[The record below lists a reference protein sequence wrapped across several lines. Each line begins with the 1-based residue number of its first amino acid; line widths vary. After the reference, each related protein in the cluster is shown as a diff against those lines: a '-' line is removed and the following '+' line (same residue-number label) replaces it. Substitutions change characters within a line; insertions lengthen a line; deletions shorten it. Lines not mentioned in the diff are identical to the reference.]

1 MSRYKWSDREAFYLY
16 NALITNEF
24 ASPFK
29 ESRVTRR
36 VSLSEMKL
44 ELDTLVYNIA
54 SDTHGLRGLFIKFM
68 YSQCMEFEEAGL
80 NIPSYVKDFMS
91 RIYKKVAANSKD
103 LSLLLKDKRAR
114 RYTFASMRVA
124 IQSHEKPSHNEIFG
138 GAFFNDVRNGSFR
151 DDLDSC
157 LSKADLITYIERCA
171 DIGIFPKNTFS
182 AHLARWK
189 IVERDYKMIDWVSRN
204 DDKVVW
210 AWGYLERKY
219 LEGNKPEWISLGGKS
234 SVDLTGIHSDA
245 LVLFYD
251 LLQSDLI
258 KESLMTNL
266 SRACAKKRFLEKQ
279 EDRKPS
285 SYLLSTKVKKRLSA
299 LAEID
304 NKKLNVFIEDLINAE
319 YDRRMRR

>member
-1 MSRYKWSDREAFYLY
+1 MSSYSWSGREAFFLY
-16 NALITNEF
+16 NALIVNEF
-24 ASPFK
+24 VFPFTK
-29 ESRVTRR
+29 CRDAIRI
-36 VSLSEMKL
+36 SLDEMRI
-44 ELDTLVYNIA
+44 ELDMLASNIA
-54 SDTHGLRGLFIKFM
+54 RDTRGRRILFRELMHSQCIEFDEVELNTPSRIRKFM
-68 YSQCMEFEEAGL
+68 LAF
-80 NIPSYVKDFMS
+80 
-91 RIYKKVAANSKD
+91 YKKVVIDGKM

-114 RYTFASMRVA
+114 RYTFASIRA
-124 IQSHEKPSHNEIFG
+124 SIKSNEQPSHNEIFG
-138 GAFFNDVRNGSFR
+138 GSFFNDVRNGSFQ
-151 DDLDSC
+151 DELDSR
-157 LSKADLITYIERCA
+157 LSKADLTKYIERCA
-171 DIGIFPKNTFS
+171 DIGVFPKTTFS

-234 SVDLTGIHSDA
+234 SVDLKGIHSDA
-245 LVLFYD
+245 LILFYD

-285 SYLLSTKVKKRLSA
+285 SYLLSTKVKQRLSA

-304 NKKLNVFIEDLINAE
+304 NKKLNKVVEDLINTE

>member
-1 MSRYKWSDREAFYLY
+1 MSSYKWSDREAFYLY
-16 NALITNEF
+16 NALIYNEF
-24 ASPFK
+24 TYPFK
-29 ESRVTRR
+29 RCKDTRR
-36 VSLSEMKL
+36 LSLSEMKS
-44 ELDTLVYNIA
+44 ELDSLVYDIT
-54 SDTHGLRGLFIKFM
+54 SDTRGQKKLFIKLM
-68 YSQCMEFEEAGL
+68 HSQCMEFDEAGL
-80 NIPSYVKDFMS
+80 DIPSCVKGFMS
-91 RIYKKVAANSKD
+91 QIYKKVVASTKD

-114 RYTFASMRVA
+114 RYTFASMLVA
-124 IQSHEKPSHNEIFG
+124 IKSYEQSSQNQIFG

-151 DDLDSC
+151 DDLESH
-157 LSKADLITYIERCA
+157 LSKADIITYIERCA
-171 DIGIFPKNTFS
+171 DIEVFHKATFS

-234 SVDLTGIHSDA
+234 SADLKGIHSDA

-251 LLQSDLI
+251 LLQNDVI

-266 SRACAKKRFLEKQ
+266 SRACAKKRYLEKQ

-285 SYLLSTKVKKRLSA
+285 SYLLSAKAKKRLAA

-304 NKKLNVFIEDLINAE
+304 NKKLNSVIEDLINAE

>member
-1 MSRYKWSDREAFYLY
+1 MRS
-16 NALITNEF
+16 
-24 ASPFK
+24 
-29 ESRVTRR
+29 
-36 VSLSEMKL
+36 
-44 ELDTLVYNIA
+44 ELDSLVYDIT
-54 SDTHGLRGLFIKFM
+54 SDTRGQKKLFIDLM
-68 YSQCMEFEEAGL
+68 HSQCMDFDEAGL
-80 NIPSYVKDFMS
+80 DIPSCVKGFMS
-91 RIYKKVAANSKD
+91 QIYKKMVTSSKD

-124 IQSHEKPSHNEIFG
+124 IKSYEQSSHNQIFG
-138 GAFFNDVRNGSFR
+138 GAFFNDVRSGSFR

-157 LSKADLITYIERCA
+157 LSKADLVTYIERCA
-171 DIGIFPKNTFS
+171 DIEVFPKATFS
-182 AHLARWK
+182 THLARWK
-189 IVERDYKMIDWVSRN
+189 VVERDYKMIDWVSRN

-234 SVDLTGIHSDA
+234 SADLKGIHSDA

-266 SRACAKKRFLEKQ
+266 SRACAKKRYLEKQ
-279 EDRKPS
+279 EERKPS
-285 SYLLSTKVKKRLSA
+285 SYLLSTKAKKKLSA
-299 LAEID
+299 LAEVD
-304 NKKLNVFIEDLINAE
+304 NKNLNNVIEDLINAE

>member
-1 MSRYKWSDREAFYLY
+1 MSSYKWSDREAFYLY
-16 NALITNEF
+16 NALLHNDF
-24 ASPFK
+24 VYPFK
-29 ESRVTRR
+29 ENKVTR
-36 VSLSEMKL
+36 SISFCEMKL
-44 ELDTLVYNIA
+44 KLDALVYDIV
-54 SDTHGLRGLFIKFM
+54 SDADGRKGLFSQFM
-68 YSQCMEFEEAGL
+68 YSQCMEFDNAGL
-80 NIPSYVKDFMS
+80 NIPSCVKGFMS
-91 RIYKKVAANSKD
+91 QIYKKVAASSKE

-124 IQSHEKPSHNEIFG
+124 IQSYEQSLRNQIFG

-151 DDLDSC
+151 DDLDIR

-171 DIGIFPKNTFS
+171 DIDVFPKATFS

-234 SVDLTGIHSDA
+234 SADLKGIHSDA

-266 SRACAKKRFLEKQ
+266 SRACAKKRYLEKQ

-285 SYLLSTKVKKRLSA
+285 SYLLSTKAKKRLSA
-299 LAEID
+299 LADID
-304 NKKLNVFIEDLINAE
+304 NKKINSVIEDLINAE

>member
-1 MSRYKWSDREAFYLY
+1 MSSYKWSDREAFYLY
-16 NALITNEF
+16 NALIHNEF
-24 ASPFK
+24 IYPFK
-29 ESRVTRR
+29 KCKDTRR
-36 VSLSEMKL
+36 LSLSEMKL
-44 ELDTLVYNIA
+44 KLDSLVYDIA
-54 SDTHGLRGLFIKFM
+54 SDTRGGKRLFSEFM
-68 YSQCMEFEEAGL
+68 RFQCVEFDETGI
-80 NIPSYVKDFMS
+80 NTPSYVKGLMS
-91 RIYKKVAANSKD
+91 KIYKKVAASSKD

-114 RYTFASMRVA
+114 RYTFASMRAA
-124 IQSHEKPSHNEIFG
+124 IQSYEQPSHDEIFG
-138 GAFFNDVRNGSFR
+138 GAFFNDVRNGSFQE
-151 DDLDSC
+151 DLDSC
-157 LSKADLITYIERCA
+157 LSKADLTTYVERCA
-171 DIGIFPKNTFS
+171 DIGVFPNTTFLS
-182 AHLARWK
+182 HIARWK

-219 LEGNKPEWISLGGKS
+219 LEGEKPEWISLGGKS
-234 SVDLTGIHSDA
+234 SADLKGIHSDA

-285 SYLLSTKVKKRLSA
+285 SYLLSNKVKQRLSA

-304 NKKLNVFIEDLINAE
+304 NKKLNKVIEDLINAE

>member
-1 MSRYKWSDREAFYLY
+1 MSSYKWSDREAFYLY
-16 NALITNEF
+16 NALLHNEF
-24 ASPFK
+24 IYPFK
-29 ESRVTRR
+29 ENQVTRR

-44 ELDTLVYNIA
+44 SLENLVYDIA
-54 SDTHGLRGLFIKFM
+54 SDTLGRKGLFSQFM
-68 YSQCMEFEEAGL
+68 HSQCMEFDEAGL
-80 NIPSYVKDFMS
+80 NIPSCVKGFMS
-91 RIYKKVAANSKD
+91 QIYKNVAASSKD
-103 LSLLLKDKRAR
+103 LSLMLKDKRAR

-124 IQSHEKPSHNEIFG
+124 IQSYDKSHHNQIFG

-151 DDLDSC
+151 DDLESR
-157 LSKADLITYIERCA
+157 LSKADIITYVERCA
-171 DIGIFPKNTFS
+171 DIEVFPKATFL

-234 SVDLTGIHSDA
+234 SADLKGIHSDA

-251 LLQSDLI
+251 LLQNDVI

-266 SRACAKKRFLEKQ
+266 SRACAKKRYLEKQ

-285 SYLLSTKVKKRLSA
+285 SYLLSAKAKKRLAA
-299 LAEID
+299 LADID
-304 NKKLNVFIEDLINAE
+304 NKKLNSVIEDLINAE